1 MDVSQLPLHWRHGR
15 AFLIIVLSV
24 LGAAHFASAAVPTA
38 RDDERITRLT
48 EQIKA
53 LQSVVDGAKN
63 EAEKR
68 RLESNLDQLKKELSI
83 LADRQSIEEQQ
94 RGLVEDLTANP
105 LDTLREKLRAV
116 DRSVEEG
123 ETRLKEIG
131 AMRKKVA
138 SDRETLDNQLK
149 TAARDTTKQ
158 GSTARVAE
166 LEESLFTKNEEL
178 RALALQREA
187 TEQEIELARE
197 ADRLRAALKTVEPL
211 TKPTLRGLL
220 EGFAKIRDDK
230 KADLQTAALANNL
243 EQNLKISQ
251 SSLELSQLKLAK
263 FDEELALLERQ
274 TGGLFRNNPEVDRLL
289 ASQRS
294 QKKALVERMPHIAAQ
309 VDALRR
315 AQQAVAQRRDLT
327 ALDSSGRRD
336 TLEAQ
341 KEIYLIRLRW
351 PGICLGLLL
360 ALYIV
365 IGWVWLPRTRKNESL
380 FLARRLSRYLHF
392 LAAVGIIAGFLFD
405 DLSMVAATFG
415 VVSAALVISLKD
427 VCTSLFGWF
436 VTMVSG
442 KMSIGDRLEIDG
454 VKGDIIDI
462 DLLRTTLLEVN
473 GWLGADQPT
482 GRVISMP
489 NNFIFTKKVFNYSHG
504 HPYIWSKI
512 EVAMTFTSPAAETEA
527 MLMKILE
534 EETRT
539 NFAEARVAAS
549 AMRQRYGV
557 EDGVYEPR
565 IRVRVGDSGVVFG
578 LFFVTHY
585 RDSSSPRSR
594 LARRILAELER
605 RPNIQIAFKTIQ
617 VLDDP
622 QTSHKEQLPSAI
634 YGAKPAV

>member
-1 MDVSQLPLHWRHGR
+1 MPAAR
-15 AFLIIVLSV
+15 A
-24 LGAAHFASAAVPTA
+24 AAAPAAPATPA

-63 EAEKR
+63 DNEKR
-68 RLESNLDQLKKELSI
+68 RLEANLEQFKRELTI
-83 LADRQSIEEQQ
+83 LTERQNIEEQQ
-94 RGLVEDLTANP
+94 RGLAEDLTANP

-131 AMRKKVA
+131 AQRKKVA
-138 SDRETLDNQLK
+138 AERETLDAQLK
-149 TAARDTTKQ
+149 SAARDTTKQ
-158 GSTARVAE
+158 GNTVRVAE
-166 LEESLFTKNEEL
+166 LEEALFTKNEEL

-187 TEQEIELARE
+187 AEQEIELARE
-197 ADRLRAALKTVEPL
+197 ADRLRAVLKTVDSVS
-211 TKPTLRGLL
+211 KPTLRGLF
-220 EGFAKIRDDK
+220 EGFAKLRDDR
-230 KADLQTAALANNL
+230 KADLQVSALAGNL
-243 EQNLKISQ
+243 DQNLKISQ
-251 SSLELSQLKLAK
+251 NSLELSQLKLAK

-289 ASQRS
+289 AAQRS
-294 QKKALVERMPHIAAQ
+294 QKKALVERVPHIAAQ

-327 ALDSSGRRD
+327 ALDASGRRD
-336 TLEAQ
+336 SLEAQ
-341 KEIYLIRLRW
+341 KEIYLLRLRW
-351 PGICLGLLL
+351 PGICLALLL
-360 ALYIV
+360 GLYIV
-365 IGWVWLPRTRKNESL
+365 VGWVWLPRTRKNEAL

-392 LAAVGIIAGFLFD
+392 LAAVGICAGFLFD

-473 GWLGADQPT
+473 AWLGADQTT

-504 HPYIWSKI
+504 HPYIWNKI
-512 EVAMTFTSPAAETEA
+512 EVTMTFTSPAAETEA

-549 AMRQRYGV
+549 AMRKRYGV
-557 EDGVYEPR
+557 EDAIYEPR
-565 IRVRVGDSGVVFG
+565 IRVRVGESGVVYG
-578 LFFVTHY
+578 LYFVTHY
-585 RDSSSPRSR
+585 RDASSPRSR
-594 LARRILAELER
+594 LARRILAELEK
-605 RPNIQIAFKTIQ
+605 RPHIQLAFQTIQ
-617 VLDDP
+617 LVDDP